1 MVPAPCPTNHSRALF
16 SMQNN
21 HKTGALGRPASTVE
35 HFQPAKAEAEAEA
48 DATSHLF
55 NHLVSASQLHVWGTS
70 WAGREATS
78 LAGRNCA
85 CNYFRLVFFR
95 WGSDLPT
102 MMAELSSALGG
113 QRYINS

>member
-1 MVPAPCPTNHSRALF
+1 MVPAPCPTNHSQALF

-21 HKTGALGRPASTVE
+21 HKTRALGRPAPTVE
-35 HFQPAKAEAEAEA
+35 HFQPAKAEA

-55 NHLVSASQLHVWGTS
+55 NDLVSASQLHVWGTS

-85 CNYFRLVFFR
+85 WKTIFF
-95 WGSDLPT
+95 
-102 MMAELSSALGG
+102 LSLFFF
-113 QRYINS
+113 